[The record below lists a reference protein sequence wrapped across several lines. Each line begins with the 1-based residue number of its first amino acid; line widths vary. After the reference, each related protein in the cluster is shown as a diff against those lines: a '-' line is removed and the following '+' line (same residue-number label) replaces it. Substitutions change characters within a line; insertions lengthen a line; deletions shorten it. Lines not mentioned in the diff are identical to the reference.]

1 MSREEHWR
9 LRLAELLQHLKVS
22 QAAFARETGIDTTYV
37 SRLLYPEEKKGR
49 KNLGLDTMRTICST
63 YKLRTDWFDLELGS
77 ELPGLYPTQQLFKTA
92 NTVSLPLPGVE
103 EPQAV
108 YSANA
113 KAWPF
118 KDASYQRLM
127 ALKKIL
133 GRDYQLA
140 LRDIEENIETAIL
153 KWEVRSATKKG
164 HRQSA

>member
-1 MSREEHWR
+1 
-9 LRLAELLQHLKVS
+9 
-22 QAAFARETGIDTTYV
+22 
-37 SRLLYPEEKKGR
+37 
-49 KNLGLDTMRTICST
+49 
-63 YKLRTDWFDLELGS
+63 
-77 ELPGLYPTQQLFKTA
+77 
-92 NTVSLPLPGVE
+92 PGVE